1 MGDRLKKIPSQLL
14 EIWNKYEKKQKII
27 IIAVAVVLVASLSI
41 LGFVLSRP
49 SYTLLAKCE
58 TTSET
63 SEVKTLLDEN
73 GINNKVGD
81 GAMTI
86 YVEKKDLI
94 DAQLLL
100 GYNDIP
106 SAGYTLEDALNGG
119 FSETEANT
127 NRKYKKY
134 LEEKIATLLCHI
146 ENIKAATVELTI
158 PDTTTSILASDE
170 ETSVAVTLTLSAP
183 LEESAKAGIG
193 NLLKTAVGNATTEN
207 IFVIDSNANVIFSG
221 NADNSAIGNATG
233 NQAYK
238 EEMESAVNNNIRSI
252 ILSSEIYDDVK
263 IVSNLDV
270 NFDKVN
276 TQEINYSVPDG
287 MKQGYYESSYTIDQT
302 GGTTTG
308 GVPGT
313 TSNDED
319 TDYMITDGSSDS
331 TYKLAQYKYLVNQL
345 VTTTDKAAGT
355 VTWNNSNISLIAT
368 SYRLY
373 KEDEVKKSGALD
385 NMTWDEFKVANR
397 DKVKQDVDAELIN
410 AVSMGCGIPTAN
422 ISFLA
427 YEIPVFQDAQSSARP
442 ISFYIQII
450 LAVLIVLMLGF
461 VVFKTATPV
470 AVTEEEPE
478 ISVENLLTA
487 TQEAEKIG
495 NIDVQEKTDTRI
507 AIEMFVDEN
516 PEAVAL
522 LLRNWL
528 NEGWE

>member
-1 MGDRLKKIPSQLL
+1 
-14 EIWNKYEKKQKII
+14 
-27 IIAVAVVLVASLSI
+27 
-41 LGFVLSRP
+41 
-49 SYTLLAKCE
+49 
-58 TTSET
+58 
-63 SEVKTLLDEN
+63 
-73 GINNKVGD
+73 
-81 GAMTI
+81 
-86 YVEKKDLI
+86 
-94 DAQLLL
+94 
-100 GYNDIP
+100 
-106 SAGYTLEDALNGG
+106 
-119 FSETEANT
+119 
-127 NRKYKKY
+127 
-134 LEEKIATLLCHI
+134 
-146 ENIKAATVELTI
+146 
-158 PDTTTSILASDE
+158 
-170 ETSVAVTLTLSAP
+170 
-183 LEESAKAGIG
+183 
-193 NLLKTAVGNATTEN
+193 
-207 IFVIDSNANVIFSG
+207 
-221 NADNSAIGNATG
+221 
-233 NQAYK
+233 
-238 EEMESAVNNNIRSI
+238 
-252 ILSSEIYDDVK
+252 
-263 IVSNLDV
+263 
-270 NFDKVN
+270 
-276 TQEINYSVPDG
+276 

-495 NIDVQEKTDTRI
+495 NIDVQEKSDTRI
-507 AIEMFVDEN
+507 AIEKFVDEN